1 MAPMAPGK
9 ATPGFS
15 PPCSPDTP
23 PQQETNAEPLPWQ
36 DARPPSSVPGERNS
50 WLFVP
55 LLHAAAGNLT
65 ERANQAWR
73 DCPGIGP
80 RFGEL
85 VALLRDAPPVMPT
98 TLARTLLAVA
108 ECDAHDGARHVMQED
123 VETATALT
131 GMPDAPVPLAAA
143 ILLCMAPDGYL
154 TAATQSALLESYAGA
169 MAAAAARSLADDS
182 RRTPDANEPVATTRR
197 RRRRARRHSAP
208 REDPHPP
215 PSASDEH
222 SGVPTCP
229 AAADELGAVPTAQPA
244 GIPATAWAALDAVD
258 LVAELQNPVPT
269 LQDVPPFMRA
279 AVRGALVTALSRLR
293 SDYATATAGDYAA
306 TSRAWKLFLLSPRML
321 LARPAHQGADGRAE
335 LLERAALST
344 EATGCSFW
352 KPPAPTA
359 GRPWPAPPWKQ
370 RRSRRDRACAKVR
383 MGELTRA
390 RQVLTAS
397 ELAPG
402 DEATFRALTDPL
414 RRPPEPRAAIPAEA
428 LQPSTQKA

>member
-1 MAPMAPGK
+1 MREPGHQAPPGGTSTARFCQAVAWTPHPHRGKRLGEATHPGPPDIGEAVRRRERALHALAQMQLLPPHTSPLQREDNGAGSETDAAGTLSDTLSAATPFASPRGAELSGAMAPMAPGE

-15 PPCSPDTP
+15 PPRSQDTP

-73 DCPGIGP
+73 DCPAIGP

-85 VALLRDAPPVMPT
+85 VALLRDSPPVMPT

-169 MAAAAARSLADDS
+169 MAAAAASSLADDA

-215 PSASDEH
+215 PSTRDEH

-258 LVAELQNPVPT
+258 PVAELQNPVPT
-269 LQDVPPFMRA
+269 LQDIPPFMRA

-293 SDYATATAGDYAA
+293 NDYATATAGDYAA
-306 TSRAWKLFLLSPRML
+306 TSRA
-321 LARPAHQGADGRAE
+321 
-335 LLERAALST
+335 
-344 EATGCSFW
+344 
-352 KPPAPTA
+352 
-359 GRPWPAPPWKQ
+359 
-370 RRSRRDRACAKVR
+370 
-383 MGELTRA
+383 
-390 RQVLTAS
+390 
-397 ELAPG
+397 
-402 DEATFRALTDPL
+402 
-414 RRPPEPRAAIPAEA
+414 
-428 LQPSTQKA
+428 

>member
-1 MAPMAPGK
+1 MAPGE

-15 PPCSPDTP
+15 PPRSPDTP
-23 PQQETNAEPLPWQ
+23 PQQETNAAPLPWQ

-98 TLARTLLAVA
+98 TLARTLLALA

-143 ILLCMAPDGYL
+143 ILLCIAPDGYL
-154 TAATQSALLESYAGA
+154 TAATQSALLKSYAGA
-169 MAAAAARSLADDS
+169 MAAAAARSLADDA

-215 PSASDEH
+215 PSTRDEH

-229 AAADELGAVPTAQPA
+229 AAADELGAGPTAQPA

-258 LVAELQNPVPT
+258 LVAELQNPVPI

-306 TSRAWKLFLLSPRML
+306 TSRAWKLSLLSPRML
-321 LARPAHQGADGRAE
+321 LARPAHQGAGLLRDLVRVRACRAPPA
-335 LLERAALST
+335 LRAAAASGWTRRWWSILSVAVQQAVT
-344 EATGCSFW
+344 SIAL
-352 KPPAPTA
+352 
-359 GRPWPAPPWKQ
+359 GRPWPLPPHAA
-370 RRSRRDRACAKVR
+370 RATGPPLDRLLDLAEAEGPSR
-383 MGELTRA
+383 L
-390 RQVLTAS
+390 
-397 ELAPG
+397 
-402 DEATFRALTDPL
+402 PL
-414 RRPPEPRAAIPAEA
+414 RPA
-428 LQPSTQKA
+428 P